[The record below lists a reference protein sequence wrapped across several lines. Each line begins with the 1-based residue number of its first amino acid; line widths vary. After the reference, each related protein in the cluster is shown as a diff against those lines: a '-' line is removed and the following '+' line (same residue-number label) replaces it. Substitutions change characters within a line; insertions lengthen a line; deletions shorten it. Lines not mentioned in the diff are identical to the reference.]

1 MSVIQLRGD
10 IGSEVY
16 YEFDN
21 ESRPLG
27 EGGMGIVYRGIRIS
41 PEGRR
46 VVAIKCIK
54 DGLATSVIE
63 RARREASIRI
73 KNDNL
78 IEMIDFIEADV
89 KDVLGMT
96 AHQYF
101 IVSEL
106 VMGVSL
112 DDILEGRTNDQ
123 NGQSVPAAVEMYSLM
138 QNNRYRFALKVVS
151 NVLKGLIALHGAG
164 YIHRDIDPTNI
175 MVTAEG
181 HIKLIDFGIAKQ
193 FKSLGTL
200 DKALTSV
207 GEFIGKPTY
216 ASPELILGDV
226 KSQQET
232 TDIYAVGILFYQ
244 LLTGTPPFAGTHQEV
259 IKAHINK
266 KLPLNKLKHK
276 ASADVIKKAC
286 EKEHN
291 NRYRSAAEFLVEVD
305 RLYPKRY
312 PDPAPNYALWAL
324 IASGV
329 VLVGVVAFLMLRKN
343 TPSSEFT
350 GRNFNEIQALLSNP
364 GTFNAGLASLDS
376 IVDQAISDETTIL
389 TDDHVKALKLRADLY
404 RDSVGYMSAS
414 LKAVRDAATK
424 NNLKLNSD
432 STYILHNI
440 LAERQPTKEHYI
452 LVATDHYEKSS
463 AQLNVPASQLEHAAI
478 NAAKELET
486 ANQYLD
492 KAKECLENPA
502 DSVRVNALGIKIKSL
517 AERINNS
524 QRKQ

>member
-1 MSVIQLRGD
+1 MSIIQLRGD
-10 IGSEVY
+10 IGSGVY

-21 ESRPLG
+21 DSRPLG
-27 EGGMGIVYRGIRIS
+27 EGGMGIVYRGIRVS
-41 PEGRR
+41 AEGRR
-46 VVAIKCIK
+46 IVAIKCIK
-54 DGLATSVIE
+54 DGLAASVIE

-123 NGQSVPAAVEMYSLM
+123 NGQSVPAAVEMYNLYHS
-138 QNNRYRFALKVVS
+138 NRYRFALKVTS

-193 FKSLGTL
+193 FRSLGTL

-216 ASPELILGDV
+216 AAPELILGDV

-244 LLTGTPPFAGTHQEV
+244 LLAGTPPFTGTHQEV
-259 IKAHINK
+259 IKAHLNK
-266 KLPLNKLKHK
+266 KIPFKKLKHR
-276 ASADVIKKAC
+276 ASADVVAKAC
-286 EKEHN
+286 AKEHG
-291 NRYRSAAEFLVEVD
+291 NRYRSAAEFLVEID
-305 RLYPKRY
+305 RLYTKKY
-312 PDPAPNYALWAL
+312 PDPTPNYMLAA
-324 IASGV
+324 AVAVVV
-329 VLVGVVAFLMLRKN
+329 VLIGIIAFLLLK
-343 TPSSEFT
+343 PKASHPIPD
-350 GRNFNEIQALLSNP
+350 GRNYSEIQSLLSDP
-364 GTFNAGLASLDS
+364 STFKEGLASLDS
-376 IVDQAISDETTIL
+376 MVELVTSDETIIITEDQI
-389 TDDHVKALKLRADLY
+389 KAIKLRADLY
-404 RDSVGYMSAS
+404 RDSIGYMSAS
-414 LKAVRDAATK
+414 LRTVREAARK
-424 NNLKLNSD
+424 NNMRWNSD
-432 STYILHNI
+432 STYILHGL
-440 LAERQPTKEHYI
+440 LAQRRPTKEHYT
-452 LVATDHYEKSS
+452 LVATDYYEKSS
-463 AQLNVPASQLEHAAI
+463 AELNVPESRQEEAKI

-492 KAKECLENPA
+492 KAKDCPENPA
-502 DSVRVNALGIKIKSL
+502 DSVRINALEIKIRAL
-517 AERINNS
+517 EERINNC
-524 QRKQ
+524 QPKK